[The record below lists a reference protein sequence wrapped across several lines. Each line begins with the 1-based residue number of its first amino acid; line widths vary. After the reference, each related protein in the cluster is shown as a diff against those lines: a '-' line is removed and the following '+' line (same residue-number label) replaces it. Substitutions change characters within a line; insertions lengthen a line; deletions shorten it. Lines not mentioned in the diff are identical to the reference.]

1 MYWSKRVKLHN
12 VKNYNESLKVVLKIA
27 KTLIVAEDIIYWVK
41 RLQDSFYECQ
51 KIVTKHFKKSRNHY
65 K

>member
-27 KTLIVAEDIIYWVK
+27 KTVIVAEDIIYWVK

-51 KIVTKHFKKSRNHY
+51 KNCHKTF
-65 K
+65 